1 MVSVSRSCTIW
12 ERRLGI
18 MKKYNVPLA
27 LASTGDDDKL
37 ALARMI
43 IDLMERNELY
53 EPLECKGSFENLRE
67 DLRELNLLECF
78 RIMGIDSLSEERL
91 KRLDLDEENSL
102 KNYDVALAIAT
113 TGNIEGARR
122 VMEAVDPKKEL
133 TTSDFKSLED
143 YEFEKAREIQEIRD
157 LHKRLF
163 KLLRD
168 KNLPHPE
175 TPREDKIYLEEI
187 VTGWKRL
194 GIERH
199 PGYEK
204 TSISEKMS
212 LEDRK
217 SFEKLQEKFIE
228 LGLIEK
234 RWFNNTMRQELSSP
248 TDYGGYGACLPSQ
261 LKFIDYVMCDLDNI
275 AWIIEGKKKLNY
287 EAIGQVLVYSDLFIE
302 DNPIFS
308 EVRKAIV
315 CEETDPV
322 LEATCKKYNIEILT
336 FS

>member
-1 MVSVSRSCTIW
+1 
-12 ERRLGI
+12 
-18 MKKYNVPLA
+18 MKKYDIPLA

-53 EPLECKGSFENLRE
+53 EPLEYNGSFENLRE
-67 DLRELNLLECF
+67 DLRELNLVECF
-78 RIMGIDSLSEERL
+78 RTMGINSLSEERL
-91 KRLDLDEENSL
+91 KRLDIDEEISF
-102 KNYDVALAIAT
+102 KNYDVALALAT

-133 TTSDFKSLED
+133 TISDFKSLED
-143 YEFEKAREIQEIRD
+143 YDFIKAREIQETRD

-194 GIERH
+194 SIERH
-199 PGYEK
+199 PSIIDTK
-204 TSISEKMS
+204 TSISEKLS

-217 SFEKLQEKFIE
+217 SFEKFLE
-228 LGLIEK
+228 LGLIDK
-234 RWFNNTMRQELSSP
+234 YWFNNIMREELS
-248 TDYGGYGACLPSQ
+248 GGYGFWLPSK

-287 EAIGQVLVYSDLFIE
+287 EAIGQVNVYSDLFTE
-302 DNPIFS
+302 DNPTFS
-308 EVRKAIV
+308 EVRKAIA

-336 FS
+336 FSACEEGEGS